1 MNREIN
7 FDVIREVI
15 RVSKAMEAAQLVNT
29 FEGNLSIMADGLLY
43 ITPARTRK
51 STLTEDLICVIDENG
66 QQIHGTKK
74 SSSETIMH
82 KMTYKIRDDIKA
94 VIHCH
99 SPYLTAHA
107 ICHVPIDQKC
117 HPEIM
122 FHFKDIPVAPYGR
135 PGSEE
140 IINQAVPYLQNRN
153 LVLLGNHGVLAV
165 GSTLEKAFQRVE
177 AAEKFAKIISITKTI
192 GPVVDIPQP
201 EIDRIMAIPMET

>member
-1 MNREIN
+1 MSREIN
-7 FDVIREVI
+7 YDIIREVI

-29 FEGNLSIMADGLLY
+29 FEGNLSIKEDGLLY

-51 STLTEDLICVIDENG
+51 SSLTEDLICVIDENG

-82 KMTYKIRDDIKA
+82 KNTYAARDDVKA

-122 FHFKDIPVAPYGR
+122 FHFKDIPVAPYGK
-135 PGSEE
+135 PGSDE
-140 IINQAVPYLQNRN
+140 IIGQALPYLKNRN

-165 GSTLEKAFQRVE
+165 GSTLEKAFQRIE
-177 AAEKFAKIISITKTI
+177 AAEKFAMEISITRSL
-192 GPVVDIPQP
+192 GPVVDIPQS
-201 EIDRIMAIPMET
+201 EIERILARDIET